1 MNNID
6 FSKLIGK
13 SGVLCAVYG
22 HSFRVGDLTFEAV
35 EDSKDGYRSSLSH
48 FRVVDNIRPTFRENI
63 RFEEVGDNNIEGI
76 QLVNE
81 VGLVVLIV
89 GTRNYDGYYPCFT
102 FQFNPERLTSNFAF
116 EELLSRVTE

>member
-13 SGVLCAVYG
+13 SGILCAVDG

-35 EDSKDGYRSSLSH
+35 EDSMDGYRSSLKH

-63 RFEEVGDNNIEGI
+63 RFEEAEGEYTDGI
-76 QLVNE
+76 QLVNDIGS
-81 VGLVVLIV
+81 VILTV
-89 GTRNYDGYYPCFT
+89 GTSNYDDYYPF
-102 FQFNPERLTSNFAF
+102 FVFEYNPERLTSNFAF
-116 EELLSRVTE
+116 EELMSRVTD